1 MQTID
6 LNHWNRRQHFELFR
20 QADLPFYNINTQ
32 VDISGLKQAARNRQ
46 TKISTLLTH
55 LTMQALNGIENFRY
69 RLHQND
75 IILHDKIH
83 PSFTYLKPG
92 EDLFRFITV
101 DCAEDLTTFSRRVDE
116 AIQAS
121 DSYFGTPEQLRR
133 DDLAYLSS
141 LPWIRFTGID
151 HSMSL
156 KRNDAIPRIT
166 WGRFAEEGGHTLVP
180 YNICVNHM
188 FVDGLHVGRFFE
200 ALQSAIDGV
209 LHD

>member
-1 MQTID
+1 MRTID
-6 LNHWNRRQHFELFR
+6 LTHWNRRQHFELFR

-32 VDISGLKQAARNRQ
+32 VDISGLKQVAQDRQ
-46 TKISTLLTH
+46 ITISCLLTY

-69 RLHQND
+69 RLHGND
-75 IILHDKIH
+75 VIEHDVIH

-101 DCAEDLTTFSRRVDE
+101 NCRDDLDTFSLDMRR
-116 AIQAS
+116 AIDAS
-121 DSYFGTPEQLRR
+121 SSYFGTPEQLAR

-141 LPWIRFTGID
+141 LPWISFTGID
-151 HSMSL
+151 HTLSL

-166 WGRFAEEGGHTLVP
+166 WGRFTPDGPRMLLP

-200 ALQSAIDGV
+200 ALQAAIGST
-209 LHD
+209 LR